1 MLSNFKGALY
11 YASLDRS
18 LLKNYRHSK
27 KAPLTIEIRVEIEIK
42 TNEKNRTVT
51 IGRDI
56 MGRVIKETSPSG
68 REVGYVWGTF
78 FAWHL
83 FPLKVMK
90 HYEIINFFNISMPKT

>member
-68 REVGYVWGTF
+68 REVGYVWGGSGCLGCSGDDLKLTVVLFSPGTF
-78 FAWHL
+78 SL
-83 FPLKVMK
+83 
-90 HYEIINFFNISMPKT
+90 